1 MKGPGSQSF
10 HIGTFAGI
18 PVKIHWTFGFT
29 VILIMYIGFQD
40 QLSLHGYF
48 WLAMTVISL
57 FTCVVLHEYGHALTA
72 RKYGIKTTDI
82 LLTPIGGIA
91 RLRGMPQ
98 KPIQEF
104 LIAIAGPLVNV
115 ALMLISGL
123 YLYFAIDQ
131 TSSELL
137 EDLIIIDSFSE
148 LVVYLFFLN
157 FMLFAFNLVPA
168 FPMDGGRI
176 LRSLLSL
183 KMERIKA
190 TRIASITGR
199 VIAVV
204 FVIIAIVYRQFS
216 LGFIGVFVFIMA
228 QREFKMV
235 EIEDRIKKAKVGQI
249 MRTDYSLFY
258 GIQSIQDVMDKYKE
272 GKEGSFIVFN
282 HMNQVEGVI
291 HEYFLKNLPDDFHG
305 SDSIRKILSVRFEF
319 VTPDLSLDS
328 LFKIMQEKGYSIV
341 PVIFNDKIIGVVDR
355 QDVMSYV
362 KSKN

>member
-1 MKGPGSQSF
+1 
-10 HIGTFAGI
+10 
-18 PVKIHWTFGFT
+18 
-29 VILIMYIGFQD
+29 
-40 QLSLHGYF
+40 
-48 WLAMTVISL
+48 
-57 FTCVVLHEYGHALTA
+57 
-72 RKYGIKTTDI
+72 
-82 LLTPIGGIA
+82 
-91 RLRGMPQ
+91 
-98 KPIQEF
+98 
-104 LIAIAGPLVNV
+104 
-115 ALMLISGL
+115 
-123 YLYFAIDQ
+123 
-131 TSSELL
+131 
-137 EDLIIIDSFSE
+137 
-148 LVVYLFFLN
+148 
-157 FMLFAFNLVPA
+157 
-168 FPMDGGRI
+168 
-176 LRSLLSL
+176 
-183 KMERIKA
+183 
-190 TRIASITGR
+190 
-199 VIAVV
+199 
-204 FVIIAIVYRQFS
+204 
-216 LGFIGVFVFIMA
+216 
-228 QREFKMV
+228 MV